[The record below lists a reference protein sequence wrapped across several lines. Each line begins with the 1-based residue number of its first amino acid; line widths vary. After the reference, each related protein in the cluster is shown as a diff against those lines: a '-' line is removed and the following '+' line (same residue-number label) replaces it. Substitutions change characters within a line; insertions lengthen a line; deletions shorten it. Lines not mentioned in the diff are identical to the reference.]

1 MADQDFIRDLSE
13 QLSMRIVDL
22 QKEVIESVLKMVNG
36 KTNTEALTI
45 VNSLNMDNII
55 NLKAQSML
63 NELKQGLIQVLEKKE
78 LFADMEEETLKVFF
92 DTTSE
97 EVVGEL
103 LSMGNV
109 LRKEINN
116 AIINQKTTDDILDNI
131 NRQGYGV

>member
-22 QKEVIESVLKMVNG
+22 QKEVIESVLTMVNG

-97 EVVGEL
+97 EVVG
-103 LSMGNV
+103 
-109 LRKEINN
+109 
-116 AIINQKTTDDILDNI
+116 
-131 NRQGYGV
+131 

>member
-22 QKEVIESVLKMVNG
+22 QKEVIESVLTMVNG

-78 LFADMEEETLKVFF
+78 LFADMEEETLKVLF

-103 LSMGNV
+103 L
-109 LRKEINN
+109 
-116 AIINQKTTDDILDNI
+116 
-131 NRQGYGV
+131 

>member
-1 MADQDFIRDLSE
+1 MADQDFIQDLSE

-22 QKEVIESVLKMVNG
+22 QKEVIESVLTMVNG

>member
-1 MADQDFIRDLSE
+1 
-13 QLSMRIVDL
+13 
-22 QKEVIESVLKMVNG
+22 
-36 KTNTEALTI
+36 
-45 VNSLNMDNII
+45 
-55 NLKAQSML
+55 ML

>member
-13 QLSMRIVDL
+13 QFSMRIVDL
-22 QKEVIESVLKMVNG
+22 QKEVIESVLTMVNG

-55 NLKAQSML
+55 NLTAQSML

-103 LSMGNV
+103 LSIGNV

>member
-22 QKEVIESVLKMVNG
+22 QKEVIESVLTMVNG

-45 VNSLNMDNII
+45 VNSLNMDNIS

-63 NELKQGLIQVLEKKE
+63 NEVKQGLIQVLEKKE

>member
-22 QKEVIESVLKMVNG
+22 QKEVIESVLTMVNG

-63 NELKQGLIQVLEKKE
+63 NELKQGLIQVLEKRIVCRYGRRNIKSI
-78 LFADMEEETLKVFF
+78 F

-116 AIINQKTTDDILDNI
+116 AIINQKQLMI
-131 NRQGYGV
+131 Y

>member
-1 MADQDFIRDLSE
+1 MAAQDFIRDLSE

-22 QKEVIESVLKMVNG
+22 QKEVIESVLTMVNG

>member
-22 QKEVIESVLKMVNG
+22 QKEVIESVLTMVNG

-109 LRKEINN
+109 LRKEINY

>member
-22 QKEVIESVLKMVNG
+22 QKEVIESVLTMVNG

-131 NRQGYGV
+131 NRQGYGI

>member
-22 QKEVIESVLKMVNG
+22 QKEVIESVLTMVNG

-131 NRQGYGV
+131 NRHGYGV

>member
-22 QKEVIESVLKMVNG
+22 QKEVIESVLTMVNG

>member
-22 QKEVIESVLKMVNG
+22 QKEVIESVLTMVNG

-116 AIINQKTTDDILDNI
+116 AIINQKTTDDF
-131 NRQGYGV
+131 

>member
-22 QKEVIESVLKMVNG
+22 QKEVIESVLTMVNG

-45 VNSLNMDNII
+45 VNSLNMDNIS

>member
-22 QKEVIESVLKMVNG
+22 QKEIIESVLTMVNG

-55 NLKAQSML
+55 NLKAQSIL

>member
-22 QKEVIESVLKMVNG
+22 QKEIIESVLTMVNG

-92 DTTSE
+92 DTTNQ
-97 EVVGEL
+97 EVIGEL